1 MRDCMGKPMEAKD
14 FSRFFGGFSNEK
26 RVKLLSAL
34 IEAGKPGLSLLDLS
48 RKTELS
54 VIDIGIA
61 AEALLM
67 IDLLDISIKGEN
79 KMLYANF
86 ALLHSVFEKSYD
98 VFGSGRDKVHASAP
112 ILEDNSASDAAAE
125 SDTK

>member
-1 MRDCMGKPMEAKD
+1 MGKPMEAKD
-14 FSRFFGGFSNEK
+14 FSRFFGGFSTEK

-54 VIDIGIA
+54 VIDIGIT

-67 IDLLDISIKGEN
+67 IDLLDISIVGEN
-79 KMLYANF
+79 KVLYANF
-86 ALLHSVFEKSYD
+86 SLLHSVFQKSYD
-98 VFGSGRDKVHASAP
+98 AFGSGRDKAHVPAP
-112 ILEDNSASDAAAE
+112 MLEDNNPSDGAAE
-125 SDTK
+125 GDTK